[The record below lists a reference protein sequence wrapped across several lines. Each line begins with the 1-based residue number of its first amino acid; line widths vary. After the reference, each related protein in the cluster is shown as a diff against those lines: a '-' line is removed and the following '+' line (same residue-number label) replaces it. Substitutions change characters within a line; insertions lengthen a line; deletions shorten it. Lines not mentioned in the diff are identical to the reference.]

1 MEPSFNISS
10 TLSKVERYEVF
21 TKQFSALIEGEHNMV
36 SVLANAAAAL
46 KEAFQFFWV
55 GFYLVNN
62 EEWLSLGPFQGTIA
76 CSRIRKGRGVCGMA
90 WQEAHTFLVP
100 DVDQFPGHIAC
111 SSKSRSEIVVPLL
124 SPTGCV
130 QGVLDIDSDQLN
142 AFDETDR
149 LHLETICRILSDNLF
164 AS

>member
-10 TLSKVERYEVF
+10 TLSKAERYEVF

-62 EEWLSLGPFQGTIA
+62 
-76 CSRIRKGRGVCGMA
+76 
-90 WQEAHTFLVP
+90 
-100 DVDQFPGHIAC
+100 
-111 SSKSRSEIVVPLL
+111 
-124 SPTGCV
+124 
-130 QGVLDIDSDQLN
+130 
-142 AFDETDR
+142 
-149 LHLETICRILSDNLF
+149 
-164 AS
+164 